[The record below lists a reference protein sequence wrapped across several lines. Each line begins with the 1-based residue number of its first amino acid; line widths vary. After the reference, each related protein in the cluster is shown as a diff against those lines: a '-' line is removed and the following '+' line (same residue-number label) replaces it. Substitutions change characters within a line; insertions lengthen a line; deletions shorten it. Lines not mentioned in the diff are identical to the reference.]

1 MLISQL
7 KEKMMRAVFSEEIK
21 HIRREWSNIFKV
33 WKGNNVKLKFD
44 TSENIFQNQ
53 SLKEFTTS
61 RFAVQ
66 CSQEMLREI
75 FQKEKKW

>member
-1 MLISQL
+1 
-7 KEKMMRAVFSEEIK
+7 MMRADFLEEIK

-33 WKGNNVKLKFD
+33 WKGKQCQAEIRYQWKYL
-44 TSENIFQNQ
+44 SNQ

-66 CSQEMLREI
+66 RSQEMLKEI
-75 FQKEKKW
+75 FQKEEKW